1 VTLDL
6 ASILRALKI
15 VPVIVIDDAEA
26 ALPLADALS
35 AGGLACA
42 EITFRTTAAAE
53 AIRRIT
59 ADRPGMLV
67 GAGTVLSPEQVHR
80 ARAAGAAFI
89 VSPGLNPRVVELCQS
104 LGTPVLP
111 GVVTPS
117 EIERAREMGLA
128 MLKFFPAEAAGGPK
142 YLKAVGAPYQD
153 VAFVPTGGIS
163 AANLAPYL
171 ALDNV
176 IACGGSWMAP
186 AEWIAQRQFDRI
198 RDETERATLLVR
210 HDT

>member
-1 VTLDL
+1 VTGDFSS
-6 ASILRALKI
+6 ALRALRI
-15 VPVIVIDDAEA
+15 VPVIVIDDADA
-26 ALPLADALS
+26 ALPLADALC

-42 EITFRTTAAAE
+42 EITFRTNAAAE
-53 AIRRIT
+53 AIRRI
-59 ADRPGMLV
+59 AGERPGMLV

-80 ARAAGAAFI
+80 ARAAGAAFV

-142 YLKAVGAPYQD
+142 YLKAIGAPYQD
-153 VAFVPTGGIS
+153 VEFVPTGGIS
-163 AANLAPYL
+163 AANLAQYL
-171 ALDNV
+171 ALHNV
-176 IACGGSWMAP
+176 AACGGSWMAP

-198 RDETERATLLVR
+198 REETARAVALVR
-210 HDT
+210 QGA